1 MMQKSRLNY
10 LQKTSN
16 ILFILIA
23 LTAILFFAEPLLA
36 PLAFALVLS
45 MLLTPL
51 SKKLEKWG
59 FNRGVAAVISIM
71 ALILTFVIIIGLLSW
86 QMSNITQDLDQ
97 IKSRLSDV
105 TGQMQAFISSH
116 TGIKVKQQQEM
127 IKNADTGSPLGML
140 AQTTGNFL
148 GFLVNM
154 ILVLVY
160 IFLILYFRDHL
171 MKFIQKAVPADEK
184 ENVAGLVHEASHVSQ
199 QYLGGLAIMIMTL
212 WVMYGIG
219 FSIVGVKYAIFFAI
233 LCGTLEIIPFIG
245 NITGTT
251 LTVLMGVVQ
260 GGDLKLIA
268 GILITYGLV
277 QFIQSYILQ
286 PLIVGK
292 QVDLNPLFT
301 IVSIIIGDAVWG
313 VPGMILAVPVFGM
326 LKIFCD
332 HFEPL
337 KPYGFLLGGDGNDKK
352 SSGII
357 EKIKSLL
364 K

>member
-1 MMQKSRLNY
+1 MQTPRLTY

-36 PLAFALVLS
+36 PMVFALVLA

-51 SKKLEKWG
+51 SKKLENWG
-59 FNRGVAAVISIM
+59 INRGVAAVFSLV
-71 ALILTFVIIIGLLSW
+71 ALILTFALIIGLISW

-97 IKSRLSDV
+97 IKSRLSEV
-105 TGQMQAFISSH
+105 ANQVQAFITSH
-116 TGIKVKQQQEM
+116 TGIKMKQQEEL
-127 IKNADTGSPLGML
+127 IKNADKGSPLGML
-140 AQTTGNFL
+140 AKTTGNFL
-148 GFLVNM
+148 GFLVNV

-184 ENVAGLVHEASHVSQ
+184 ENVAGLVHQASYVSQ

-219 FSIVGVKYAIFFAI
+219 FSIVGVRYAIFFAI

-251 LTVLMGVVQ
+251 LTVLMGIVQ
-260 GGDLKLIA
+260 GGDVKLVA

-301 IVSIIIGDAVWG
+301 IVSIIIG
-313 VPGMILAVPVFGM
+313 M
-326 LKIFCD
+326 
-332 HFEPL
+332 
-337 KPYGFLLGGDGNDKK
+337 PYGAYL
-352 SSGII
+352 
-357 EKIKSLL
+357 E
-364 K
+364 